1 MINERRQHPRY
12 HAQMPV
18 SMVLPDGL
26 RMKANT
32 LDISKTGVRLATNQ
46 RLPAGIQVRLELI
59 GDNSGE
65 AITLNASTLHSKEL
79 GDEGQG
85 YGIGLNF
92 EDAPSRYKSLLM
104 SLNPLARL
112 N

>member
-1 MINERRQHPRY
+1 
-12 HAQMPV
+12 
-18 SMVLPDGL
+18 MVLPDGL